1 MRDRHDCDLIKVLD
15 VGEPLAKLAI
25 FKLITYSTQ
34 AICQFVKFE
43 SSLKDRSNTVNVKA
57 LFLYGPLLSCY
68 MPYMINYFQWP
79 VTNARDTINKALMN
93 ADCPL

>member
-15 VGEPLAKLAI
+15 VGKPLAKLAI

-34 AICQFVKFE
+34 AICQLVKFE
-43 SSLKDRSNTVNVKA
+43 SSLKDRSNTVNIKA
-57 LFLYGPLLSCY
+57 LFLCGPLLSCY
-68 MPYMINYFQWP
+68 IPYMINDFQWP
-79 VTNARDTINKALMN
+79 VTNAGNAIDKALMN